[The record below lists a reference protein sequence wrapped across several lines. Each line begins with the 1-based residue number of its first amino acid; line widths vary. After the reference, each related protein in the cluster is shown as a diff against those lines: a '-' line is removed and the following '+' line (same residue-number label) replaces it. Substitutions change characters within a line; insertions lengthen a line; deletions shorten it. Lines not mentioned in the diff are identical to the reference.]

1 MIFAEGAQ
9 GAPERAAIVGQVLRD
24 GEYEVQRLLDRG
36 QDDKGGW
43 LFLALH
49 TTLRFP
55 VALKQMPADKPVA
68 ESILVRLDSFLQA
81 GDTPETAAPPSGQM
95 QDTTLPPPD
104 GSAIN
109 LFAREALLLA
119 RLQHPTI
126 PTLYDYF
133 FEGGYWYLVMDY
145 IPGHTLTPYLQSH
158 GPLSALE
165 ALNCALQICDTL
177 DYLHTQTPAIVLRNL
192 TTDSI
197 RITPEGI
204 LMLANFDLAAYS
216 QPEAVEN
223 GTDEAAMGQEHSHYP
238 GDTETE
244 IFAYRPAE
252 QQAGARQNKDASS
265 DVYNLG
271 VILRE
276 MLYGKSMDQDSSS
289 ADSGAHYALSI
300 STYLKSLVRLATRPE
315 PLDRF
320 QSAQTFSLALQRA
333 YQIEEQRA
341 FQEHLSL
348 LNGQSADEQKSSD
361 GRRTGEAAR
370 ENKSPQAGEQERMQ
384 RGQRKEDL
392 PPVTPFRSLELEQR
406 QLTRTAMQRV
416 QRERLDQEQVELR
429 LASVDEGLEQRSSM
443 SHSQI
448 SLLAIAQAEAPTAVI
463 PTLQRFQRLI
473 KLNFILALL
482 LCLVLVSLLIYIRV
496 AEPIENSLHTLIQRP
511 ISSTESSGDL
521 QHIQSVPGP
530 SNSASTQSSQKANGS
545 LADSYWQALS
555 SLPTAEA
562 DNAMVYV
569 ELQGREYIYM
579 NGGYHGSPPP
589 AYDHSL
595 YRYDIRAAHWEMV
608 SHFPGM
614 INNAATVDEQGHIF
628 FTTGYS
634 SDTYVVSSLLSI
646 YDPGTAFLKKVAPP
660 ASMPIG
666 FGGSILADRQGHLYI
681 SQGFLR
687 AGDGH
692 AQAGTGWY
700 RYDIGTAQWHQL
712 ATLPVGLGYVF
723 TASDDNGGILL
734 MGGSSDAGQQS
745 PTNKIYRYDI
755 ASDSWTQATD
765 SLPQAISGAAG
776 CQVWP
781 GQLALVGG
789 YDPAHDS
796 GTKTTWLLDL
806 HTLKWRSL
814 VDLTIGGS
822 VLGAAAC
829 DGKGHLFLERGTNN
843 PKVPTS
849 DYWEMVV
856 APGIKIDN
864 Q

>member
-9 GAPERAAIVGQVLRD
+9 GASERAAIVGQVLRD
-24 GEYEVQRLLDRG
+24 GEYQIQRLLERG
-36 QDDKGGW
+36 QEGRGW
-43 LFLALH
+43 LFLAIH
-49 TTLRFP
+49 TTLMIP
-55 VALKQMPADKPVA
+55 VALKQVPADKPVA
-68 ESILVRLDSFLQA
+68 ESILVQLDTMLQA
-81 GDTPETAAPPSGQM
+81 EDIPELATPRNSQELIFPPS
-95 QDTTLPPPD
+95 D
-104 GSAIN
+104 GSAVH

-119 RLQHPTI
+119 RLRYTTI

-133 FEGGYWYLVMDY
+133 FEDGYWYLVMDY
-145 IPGHTLTPYLQSH
+145 ISGHTLTTYLQQHS
-158 GPLSALE
+158 PLSTLE

-177 DYLHTQTPAIVLRNL
+177 DYLHTQSPAIVLRNL
-192 TTDSI
+192 TTESI
-197 RITPEGI
+197 RVTLEGI
-204 LMLANFDLAAYS
+204 LILTNFDLATYS
-216 QPEAVEN
+216 QSQTIDDETEEEATRPEHV
-223 GTDEAAMGQEHSHYP
+223 HHP

-244 IFAYRPAE
+244 MLAYTSEEPPP
-252 QQAGARQNKDASS
+252 GARQNKDISS
-265 DVYNLG
+265 DIYSLG

-276 MLYGKSMDQDSSS
+276 MVYGQSMEHDNSSIAS
-289 ADSGAHYALSI
+289 EDHHPLPI
-300 STYLKSLVRLATRPE
+300 STYLKSLVRLATRSE

-333 YQIEEQRA
+333 YQIEEQRT
-341 FQEHLSL
+341 FQEHLSQ
-348 LNGQSADEQKSSD
+348 LNEQKSD
-361 GRRTGEAAR
+361 IERRAEEAMRGDKSSPAGSQEGTQR
-370 ENKSPQAGEQERMQ
+370 E
-384 RGQRKEDL
+384 RKKEEGA
-392 PPVTPFRSLELEQR
+392 PHATPFRSLELR
-406 QLTRTAMQRV
+406 DFTRTAMQKIR
-416 QRERLDQEQVELR
+416 RERLDQEQVELQ

-448 SLLAIAQAEAPTAVI
+448 SLQAIAQAEAPIAVI
-463 PTLQRFQRLI
+463 PSLQRFQRLI
-473 KLNFILALL
+473 KINFVLALL

-496 AEPIENSLHTLIQRP
+496 AQPLENSLHTLIQRQT
-511 ISSTESSGDL
+511 SSRERSSDL
-521 QHIQSVPGP
+521 QNIQSIPG
-530 SNSASTQSSQKANGS
+530 AGKGDGSQDEQRTDGS
-545 LADSYWQALS
+545 QTDSYWQALS

-579 NGGYHGSPPP
+579 NGGYRGSSPP
-589 AYDHSL
+589 AYDHNL
-595 YRYDIRAAHWEMV
+595 YRYDIRAAHWEIV

-614 INNAATVDEQGHIF
+614 INNAAAVDEQGHIF
-628 FTTGYS
+628 FTAGYS
-634 SDTYVVSSLLSI
+634 SDTYTVSSLLYI

-660 ASMPIG
+660 AQMPLG

-712 ATLPVGLGYVF
+712 AALPVGLGYVF
-723 TASDDNGGILL
+723 TANDGNGGILL
-734 MGGSSDAGQQS
+734 LGGASDAGQHS
-745 PTNKIYRYDI
+745 STNKIYRYNI

-776 CQVWP
+776 CQVRP

-789 YDPAHDS
+789 YDPIHDS
-796 GTKTTWLLDL
+796 GTKNAWLLDL

-814 VDLTIGGS
+814 ADLPIGGS

-829 DGKGHLFLERGTNN
+829 DGKGNLFLERGTNN

-849 DYWEMVV
+849 DYWEMTT
-856 APGIKIDN
+856 APNIKIGN
-864 Q
+864 